1 MTKLLF
7 GSDYSTMRADDV
19 IHAFKDDP
27 RLVLVEEH
35 DAFQTPLPKLIAKHG
50 LVTSNCKHSFQY
62 LRTKVS
68 QSPAAARMLVQAR
81 GLYLNN
87 SPVLDVHFVLSRQHL
102 IDNRIAILRAGKD
115 KLLVLA
121 LKPDTRQT

>member
-1 MTKLLF
+1 
-7 GSDYSTMRADDV
+7 
-19 IHAFKDDP
+19 
-27 RLVLVEEH
+27 
-35 DAFQTPLPKLIAKHG
+35 
-50 LVTSNCKHSFQY
+50 
-62 LRTKVS
+62 
-68 QSPAAARMLVQAR
+68 MLVQAR

-121 LKPDTRQT
+121 LKPDTRQA

>member
-27 RLVLVEEH
+27 RLVLVEEN

-50 LVTSNCKHSFQY
+50 LVTSNCKHSFQC
-62 LRTKVS
+62 LRTTIS
-68 QSPAAARMLVQAR
+68 QFPAAARMLVQAR

-102 IDNRIAILRAGKD
+102 IDNRMAILRAGKD

-121 LKPDTRQT
+121 LKQA